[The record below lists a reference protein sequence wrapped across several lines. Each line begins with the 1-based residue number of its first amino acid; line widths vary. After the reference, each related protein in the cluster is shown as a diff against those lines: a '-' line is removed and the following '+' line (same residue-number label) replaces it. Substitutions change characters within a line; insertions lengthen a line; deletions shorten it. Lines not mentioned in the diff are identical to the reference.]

1 MSTLTPPRSTP
12 GPRRSGA
19 GGTGAPGAR
28 RELRERSAW
37 GRAGRVLLVSGLVV
51 TAYGGG
57 VVTGI
62 VGSEPPPTPAA
73 QGVLDAAATRIMS
86 EAADPVSRSA
96 LERAALDGMLK
107 TLGDRWSRYLPP
119 SEYTSFSQSLEG
131 RYSGIGA
138 WLRLDEQDHVVV
150 GSVQVGSPAAMAGLA
165 AGDRV
170 VSVDSVPAADSTL
183 LEVTNELRGP
193 AGSPVTVAVSRAG
206 ARLPLTI
213 VRGELTSDD
222 VTVTRLAGQ
231 VEVVR
236 VAAFSRG
243 VGRQVRDVVAGV
255 PAGSGIVL
263 DLRNNPGGLLTE
275 AVEVSGAF
283 LSGGPVVSYEKR
295 GEPTHQLDALGDGN
309 TTVPL
314 VVLVDDGTASAAE
327 IVAAALQDRG
337 RAVIVG
343 SRTYGKGSVQEPS
356 TLPDGSALEIT
367 VGRYRTP
374 SGKVIDGVGV
384 QPDIAVRPSLDPQ
397 EAETRALEVLRGLVS
412 ASDTSGRG

>member
-1 MSTLTPPRSTP
+1 MSTLTPPRPARGT
-12 GPRRSGA
+12 GGA
-19 GGTGAPGAR
+19 GSPGGR
-28 RELRERSAW
+28 REVRERSAR
-37 GRAGRVLLVSGLVV
+37 GRAGRVLLVCGVV
-51 TAYGGG
+51 LAAYGGG

-62 VGSEPPPTPAA
+62 VGSEPQTTPAD
-73 QGVLDAAATRIMS
+73 QGVLDAAASKIMS
-86 EAADPVSRSA
+86 EAAEPVGRGA
-96 LERAALDGMLK
+96 LERAALDAMLK

-119 SEYTSFSQSLEG
+119 SEYTSFTQSLEG

-138 WLRLDEQDHVVV
+138 WLRLDEQDRVVV
-150 GSVQVGSPAAMAGLA
+150 GSVQPGSPAAVAGLA
-165 AGDRV
+165 AEDRV
-170 VSVDSVPAADSTL
+170 VSVDSLPAGDSTL

-193 AGSPVTVAVSRAG
+193 AGSRVAVVVSRAG
-206 ARLPLTI
+206 ERLALTI
-213 VRGELTSDD
+213 VRGELASED
-222 VTVTRLAGQ
+222 VTVTWLAGQ

-243 VGRQVRDVVAGV
+243 VGRQVRDVVAAA

-295 GEPTHQLDALGDGN
+295 GEPTHVLDALGDGN

-327 IVAAALQDRG
+327 IVAAALQDRR

-384 QPDIAVRPSLDPQ
+384 EPDIAVRPSLDPQ

-412 ASDTSGRG
+412 ASDSSGRG